1 MNVKDYLYLVIAFA
15 PACLLLA
22 AAAFTVAIPER
33 PINAS
38 APIEI
43 AVPGSAPRAC
53 AEAELLEG
61 SNVSQRHSC
70 IVL

>member
-1 MNVKDYLYLVIAFA
+1 MNVKDYLYLVIVLA

-22 AAAFTVAIPER
+22 AAAFTFALPER
-33 PINAS
+33 GINAS

-53 AEAELLEG
+53 AEAEFLQG
-61 SNVSQRHSC
+61 SDVAQLHSC